1 MAVDPSARSW
11 KAGLP
16 WSTADSFAGRL
27 SKLGGTLVMT
37 DTEVVFKPPWHL
49 GRTSGSTDTSARDDA
64 VRAIAAST

>member
-16 WSTADSFAGRL
+16 WSTADSFAGWL
-27 SKLGGTLVMT
+27 SKLGGTLVLT
-37 DTEVVFKPPWHL
+37 DTDVVFKPLWHL
-49 GRTSGSTDTSARDDA
+49 GLTSGSTDTSARDDA